1 MRANWV
7 RERLKAGSSTVGS
20 FMGLGSP
27 NVAELL
33 SHAGLDWLVIETEH
47 SALDTSQVEHMLM
60 AISGTAVVPL
70 VRLPSSDPVYIQ
82 RALDIGAMGIV
93 VPLVRTPEEAR
104 AIVAATRYPPAGTR
118 GFGPLRAAH
127 YMFDSVD
134 YFYRANENLLV
145 VLIVETREAA
155 ENLEAIAAVP
165 GVDALFLGP
174 FDLCLSLGLDP
185 MKQPHAEVEFVTDR
199 MLAVGRK
206 SNVAIGIHAM
216 TPELMQKR
224 QAQGFRMISY
234 STDYMMLADAVR
246 AGLSAFKRDVPAASG
261 YK

>member
-1 MRANWV
+1 MRTNWV
-7 RERLKAGSSTVGS
+7 REKLRAGTPTVGC

-27 NVAELL
+27 NVAELM
-33 SHAGLDWLVIETEH
+33 SHAGFDWLVVETEH
-47 SALDTSQVEHMLM
+47 SALDSSQVEHMLM
-60 AISGTAVVPL
+60 ALKGTEVIPL
-70 VRLPSSDPVYIQ
+70 VRLPSGDPVFIQ

-93 VPLVRTPEEAR
+93 APLVRTAEEAR

-127 YMFDSVD
+127 YMFDSKD

-185 MKQPHAEVEFVTDR
+185 MKQPHAEVEAVTQR
-199 MLAVGRK
+199 MLAASQK
-206 SNVAIGIHAM
+206 TNVAIGIHAM
-216 TPELMQKR
+216 TPEQMEKR
-224 QAQGFRMISY
+224 QQQGFRMISY
-234 STDYMMLADAVR
+234 STDYMLLADAVR
-246 AGLSAFKRDVPAASG
+246 AGLSAFKRDAPAVEG